1 MIAFA
6 RAAWRRDWR
15 ALGLLAVAVAIAT
28 AFVITA
34 AIGARRAASAWDR
47 FAQTTESPDVFKEVP
62 VDAGRAAL
70 TDVRN
75 RPGVRVAASMGFMV
89 VVPEGR
95 VPTDA
100 QAPGAFVGLSSGF
113 GTDLYR
119 PLILRGRAA
128 DQARADELTINAA
141 MAALTGLE
149 PGDEV
154 TLASLPEAVHQPA
167 TVVGVHA
174 GPLDVTLNSSQPL
187 ALLTS
192 AFGAAWFE
200 KYLDLLPAEV
210 RSGYTTVVMAGLRGA
225 EGRADMQAEGFINGR
240 EFGSE
245 AIAGLDAQR
254 TAFTALAL
262 AGAAGTL
269 LALGQ
274 AVSRRI
280 RRDAD
285 QLPILTALGLTPRK
299 RQTAIAAAPCAAA
312 VLGLAAAPFIA
323 YFASPVVS
331 TGVTDLLEVGR
342 PKVVDLA
349 VMGLGPALGL
359 VVIAVFAWSAV
370 SRADTRSRAPRLRP
384 IPIRLPGPSGL
395 FGGRVAAGWATPAAR
410 TTARSHLIG
419 VIAGMAVITGVA
431 VWAMTADHVVST
443 PERYGVTWDAT
454 IRTDEEQFSSDPVA
468 ITTAAERLGASPEIG
483 SPVARV
489 IAGMHDSGGS
499 EILVID
505 RASGS
510 WWPQIVAGREP
521 AADNEIT
528 VGMGISDVGLGDTVE
543 LYGRELPVVGRHVV
557 IPLSN
562 GGSGMS
568 IAMSAGAISEQ
579 SLNVPDELL
588 LVDLAPDA
596 TLDDVRRLIGDGLAV
611 QAAAE
616 ARPGDIANLGRTSGL
631 IQVLLVA
638 CVALTLAEFAN
649 GLIVA
654 THARRRDHAT
664 LRALGARWR
673 TVTGSIAW
681 HGGLVAFLGAAV
693 GVPLGLVIGR
703 TVWRRTATGINAV
716 PDLWRWAIAAAA
728 ITAATFF
735 ACAVV
740 VAVAAVIPRR
750 RPEVRPRE

>member
-1 MIAFA
+1 
-6 RAAWRRDWR
+6 
-15 ALGLLAVAVAIAT
+15 
-28 AFVITA
+28 
-34 AIGARRAASAWDR
+34 
-47 FAQTTESPDVFKEVP
+47 
-62 VDAGRAAL
+62 
-70 TDVRN
+70 
-75 RPGVRVAASMGFMV
+75 MGFMV

-187 ALLTS
+187 ALLTP

-200 KYLDLLPAEV
+200 KYLDLLPTEV

-370 SRADTRSRAPRLRP
+370 SRADTLSRAPRLRP

-410 TTARSHLIG
+410 TTAQIAPDRGDRRNGGDHRCGRLGNDGRSRRLDTRTLRSH
-419 VIAGMAVITGVA
+419 M
-431 VWAMTADHVVST
+431 
-443 PERYGVTWDAT
+443 
-454 IRTDEEQFSSDPVA
+454 
-468 ITTAAERLGASPEIG
+468 
-483 SPVARV
+483 
-489 IAGMHDSGGS
+489 
-499 EILVID
+499 
-505 RASGS
+505 
-510 WWPQIVAGREP
+510 
-521 AADNEIT
+521 
-528 VGMGISDVGLGDTVE
+528 
-543 LYGRELPVVGRHVV
+543 GRHH
-557 IPLSN
+557 PHRR
-562 GGSGMS
+562 
-568 IAMSAGAISEQ
+568 GA
-579 SLNVPDELL
+579 V
-588 LVDLAPDA
+588 LV
-596 TLDDVRRLIGDGLAV
+596 R
-611 QAAAE
+611 
-616 ARPGDIANLGRTSGL
+616 S
-631 IQVLLVA
+631 
-638 CVALTLAEFAN
+638 
-649 GLIVA
+649 
-654 THARRRDHAT
+654 RRDHQRRGETGGKPRDRIAGRS
-664 LRALGARWR
+664 RASRGC
-673 TVTGSIAW
+673 TIPV
-681 HGGLVAFLGAAV
+681 V
-693 GVPLGLVIGR
+693 
-703 TVWRRTATGINAV
+703 RRSS
-716 PDLWRWAIAAAA
+716 
-728 ITAATFF
+728 
-735 ACAVV
+735 
-740 VAVAAVIPRR
+740 
-750 RPEVRPRE
+750 